1 MNEQYLG
8 KIFEPLNEK
17 IGEEHTS
24 TLKTAFFNAIS
35 NTRVNL
41 LIVGATGVGKS
52 TTIKAIFD
60 THGTKERQN
69 IEIKSGGKPVTM
81 DIANYRI
88 DDNLT
93 IYDSPGLGDGGQDTT
108 HTQKIQKLLTTRDEN
123 GNALI
128 DLVLVIID
136 ASVERDL
143 ESTFK
148 TIKVIGQALAE
159 EDRDR
164 ILIALN
170 KCDRGSSHPKA
181 KWDYEAGKPN
191 DFLKLALDKKVTEI
205 QYRILETTG
214 LKIEPIPYTAGFYD
228 EDEDKQYKSYNLDKI
243 IATAF
248 NKLKG
253 KDPRKVISLQKN
265 INEEAFQGSND
276 GLENYREKTDNSFFN
291 AVESVVDMVAKKVL
305 PEHVYAVGKLIWSGL
320 KSLFGW

>member
-1 MNEQYLG
+1 MAN
-8 KIFEPLNEK
+8 ND
-17 IGEEHTS
+17 
-24 TLKTAFFNAIS
+24 AIS
-35 NTRVNL
+35 
-41 LIVGATGVGKS
+41 IVIMGATGVGKS

-81 DIANYRI
+81 EIANYRI

-108 HTQKIQKLLTTRDEN
+108 HTQKIQKLLTAQDED

-128 DLVLVIID
+128 DLILVIID
-136 ASVERDL
+136 SSVERDL

-148 TIKVIGQALAE
+148 TIRVISEDLAKE
-159 EDRDR
+159 NRDR

-191 DFLKLALDKKVTEI
+191 DFLKLALDKKTTEI
-205 QYRILETTG
+205 QLRILETTG
-214 LKIEPIPYTAGFYD
+214 LKIEPILYTAGFYD
-228 EDEDKQYKSYNLDKI
+228 EEDKQYKSYNLDRI

-248 NKLKG
+248 DKIKG
-253 KDPRKVISLQKN
+253 RDPRK
-265 INEEAFQGSND
+265 
-276 GLENYREKTDNSFFN
+276 
-291 AVESVVDMVAKKVL
+291 
-305 PEHVYAVGKLIWSGL
+305 W
-320 KSLFGW
+320 